1 MADKDKQQHEAQAE
15 RVTEAGIASAV
26 DAFRSKIDHRL
37 AASLNSCVHC
47 GLCAES
53 CHYYLATGNPDMQ
66 PALKVKLL
74 QAVYR
79 WHFTA
84 SGRLLSSLTGAAR
97 LDQAM
102 IQRWIDT
109 LFGSCTMCGRC
120 TLNCTVGLDISRL
133 VRAGRSA
140 LVSLNLVPSGL
151 QSTVNTAV
159 DKGNN
164 MGIAKEEWLET
175 AQWIQEELQQDV
187 GDPEARIPIDQ
198 EDVRFL
204 YTVNPREIKFFPL
217 SLLAAAKILYA
228 SGERWTFSSDYYD
241 VTNYG
246 LFSGDDSASALISG
260 RLHQTMGRLRAGML
274 VLGECGHG
282 YNAHHWEAPEWL
294 AVTPG
299 YESRSIVR
307 VIADF
312 LRRGQIT
319 LDPARN
325 AKRVTLHDPC
335 NLVRLGGVIEDQR
348 FILRRAA
355 ADFVEMY
362 PNREKNFCCGGGGGQ
377 LSMTTFARR
386 RLEAGKIKAEQIAR
400 TGAKIVVTPCHN
412 CIDQL
417 SELNKEY
424 KLGVEVKTLSEVVAD
439 ALVLGADTSKQRP

>member
-1 MADKDKQQHEAQAE
+1 MAEKDSQHLEPQAKTF
-15 RVTEAGIASAV
+15 TETDIASAV
-26 DAFRSKIDHRL
+26 EVFRSKIDHQL
-37 AASLNSCVHC
+37 AAALNSCVHC

-53 CHYYLATGNPDMQ
+53 CHYYLATGNPGMQ

-74 QAVYR
+74 QSVYR
-79 WHFTA
+79 WHLTGTGKA
-84 SGRLLSSLTGAAR
+84 LSSLTGAHE
-97 LDQAM
+97 LDQAV
-102 IQRWIDT
+102 IQEWIDT
-109 LFGSCTMCGRC
+109 LFGSCSMCGRC
-120 TLNCTVGLDISRL
+120 TLNCTVGLPISRL

-140 LVSLNLVPSGL
+140 LVSLNLVPSEL
-151 QSTVNTAV
+151 QSTVDTAV

-164 MGIAKEEWLET
+164 MGIAKAEWLET
-175 AQWIQEELQQDV
+175 AQWIEEELQQEV

-246 LFSGDDSASALISG
+246 LFSGDDSAAALIVG
-260 RLHQTMGRLRAGML
+260 RLHETMGRLRAGML

-282 YNAHHWEAPEWL
+282 YNANRWEAPEWL

-325 AKRVTLHDPC
+325 PKRVTLHDPC

-348 FILRRAA
+348 FILTRAA

-377 LSMTTFARR
+377 LSMTTYARR
-386 RLEAGKIKAEQIAR
+386 RLEAGKIKAEQIAK
-400 TGAKIVVTPCHN
+400 TGAKVVVAPCHN

-439 ALVLGADTSKQRP
+439 ALVLGTDTSKQRP